1 MKIGVSKVD
10 ITPDVLGVTMLG
22 YGVPHHTVEGIST
35 RIFAR
40 GFFIQSENKA
50 VAIVVAEIAFI
61 TPALRYKVLELLAE
75 QYSHLQL
82 NEHNILLCAQHTH
95 SAPGGYSYHPMY
107 NITTPGLRQDI
118 LKKYTD
124 GIVDAIVLAAQ
135 KTTPGNIKLG
145 KGSIDESENVSF
157 NRSIEAYNKNKDV
170 TPITQVTSQK
180 GVNREMTLLQFVDEN
195 GTVLGS
201 INWFAVHPTS
211 IPNTL
216 NKIHSDNKG
225 YAALYLE
232 EEHRRQNPDYVGAF
246 AQGNAGDV
254 TPNFVYDKTKK
265 FNRFWNGPYAEHDR
279 NALYNGRIQ
288 YVKAKEIENELATK
302 SANIGDGLDTYL
314 IWKDMSGMDIDPKFT
329 DGVTGAV
336 TSPSCM
342 GVAMFMGT
350 RTEGLGFPYAVI
362 PLAKTLSLG
371 VKNYELG
378 VLQHINKKE
387 SIRLKRKYKAQ
398 GPKEI
403 IMETGENRLFG
414 TKDIKHFILPDIADK
429 TIEWIKHFDRKG
441 AYDILPMAPQVMP
454 FQIIRIGEVAI
465 VSIPFEITTVAGR
478 RLQKMLETE
487 LLNDVIKSV
496 ILSPYSNAFNGY
508 ITTFEEYQVQ
518 EYEGG
523 HTVFGQW
530 TLAATMQIC
539 HELAQQFKKSPENR
553 NFPSD
558 KIQYPTKSQLSILEY

>member
-1 MKIGVSKVD
+1 MNIGASKID
-10 ITPDVLGVTMLG
+10 ITPDAIGVTMLG
-22 YGVPHHTVEGIST
+22 YGVPHHTVAGVTT

-40 GFFIQSENKA
+40 GFFIQSNHLNL
-50 VAIVVAEIAFI
+50 AIVVAEIAFI

-75 QYSHLQL
+75 KHSDLKL

-118 LKKYTD
+118 LQKYTE
-124 GIVDAIVLAAQ
+124 GIVEAIIKAA
-135 KTTPGNIKLG
+135 KNATKGSIKLG
-145 KGSIDESENVSF
+145 KGRIDESENVSF
-157 NRSIEAYNKNKDV
+157 NRSINAYNQNKDV
-170 TPITQVTSQK
+170 EPITQVTSEK
-180 GVNREMTLLQFVDEN
+180 GVNREMTLLQFINAD
-195 GTVLGS
+195 GLTIGS

-232 EEHRRQNPDYVGAF
+232 EDHRSKNPDYVGAF

-265 FNRFWNGPYAEHDR
+265 YNRLWNGLYAEHDR

-288 YVKAKEIENELATK
+288 FSKAKEIENDLSKETE
-302 SANIGDGLDTYL
+302 IGDDLDAYI
-314 IWKDMSGMDIDPKFT
+314 IWKDMSGIDIDSKFT
-329 DGVTGAV
+329 NGVSGAV

-350 RTEGLGFPYAVI
+350 RTEGLGFPDAVI
-362 PLAKTLSLG
+362 PLAKTLSNS

-387 SIRLKRKYKAQ
+387 AIRIKRKYKAQ

-403 IMETGENRLFG
+403 IMETGDNRLFG
-414 TKDIKHFILPDIADK
+414 TKDIKNFILPDFADK
-429 TIEWIKHFDRKG
+429 TIEWIKYFAKKG
-441 AYDILPMAPQVMP
+441 AYDVMPMAPQIMP
-454 FQIIRIGEVAI
+454 FQIIRIGTVAI

-478 RLQKMLETE
+478 RLQKQLEDQLIGET
-487 LLNDVIKSV
+487 IKSV

-539 HELAQQFKKSPENR
+539 NDLVSEFKKSPESR
-553 NFPSD
+553 NYPSD
-558 KIQYPTKSQLSILEY
+558 QMKYPTKSQLSLLEY